1 MGRTRDG
8 VEVRA
13 NSIRLRFTWEG
24 QAQFPTLRLN
34 GKALAPTAA
43 NIKYAKRL
51 AVEIKR
57 KIADG
62 VFSMAE
68 YFPAS
73 GDSAGLTVATQL
85 DTWLTTQR
93 IEASTRAG
101 YTSAINFWKGQLG
114 HLHLRLVKPSSIKT
128 ALASRPDLTGKT
140 LNNYTSVLREA
151 LHLALEDGILQLN
164 PAADIEAARH
174 QKEPPDPFDRAEA
187 EKIIAEFAARH
198 PGQVA
203 NLVEFWMWTGLRTS
217 EIAGLNW
224 ANVDL
229 ASGSILVAEAMVR
242 GVRKNNT
249 KTNVAR
255 TIKLNS
261 RALAALQRQRQHTFL
276 AGGEVF
282 QDPRYAKGWEDE
294 RAFRR
299 SFWTPVLKVLGIRY
313 RRPYNMRHTFATIML
328 MAGMNHSF
336 CARVLGH
343 SVDIFQRT
351 YSKWIDGE
359 QNDRELDR
367 LESAILTK
375 LLPGQVAG
383 SGK

>member
-1 MGRTRDG
+1 MGRTGDG

-34 GKALAPTAA
+34 GKALPPTAA
-43 NIKYAKRL
+43 NIKYARRL

-57 KIADG
+57 KITDG

-73 GDSAGLTVATQL
+73 GDTAGLTVAAQL
-85 DTWLTTQR
+85 DTWLAAQR
-93 IEASTRAG
+93 IEASTRDSYSSG
-101 YTSAINFWKGQLG
+101 VRFWKAAIG
-114 HLHLRLVKPSSIKT
+114 HLHLRVLKPSAIKI
-128 ALASRPDLTGKT
+128 AMAARADLTGKT
-140 LNNYTSVLREA
+140 LNNYIGALRGA
-151 LHLALEDGILQLN
+151 LALALDDGLLQVN
-164 PAADIEAARH
+164 PAADIEAATH
-174 QKEPPDPFDRAEA
+174 QKAPPDPLTQDEA
-187 EKIIAEFAARH
+187 EKVIAAM
-198 PGQVA
+198 PSGQVQ

-217 EIAGLNW
+217 EIAGLKW

-229 ASGSILVAEAMVR
+229 ASGAILVAEARVR
-242 GVRKNNT
+242 GVHKNNT

-276 AGGEVF
+276 ADGEVF
-282 QDPRYAKGWEDE
+282 QDPRYGTPWGDE

-299 SFWTPVLKVLGIRY
+299 SYWTPVLKRLGIRY
-313 RRPYNMRHTFATIML
+313 RRPYAMRHTYATIML
-328 MAGMNHSF
+328 MAGMNHAF

-343 SVDIFQRT
+343 SVNLFQQT
-351 YSKWIDGE
+351 YSRWIDGE
-359 QNDRELDR
+359 QNDREMDR
-367 LESAILTK
+367 LESSILPK
-375 LLPGQVAG
+375 LLPSQLDG